1 MADFKTYEHIVK
13 WIGKGKRR
21 TEGRKK
27 RAFMFRMVEGSDVII
42 MSHAT
47 RKWEKHPDGSYGP
60 VGWDLRDFAEIR
72 PNDVLTF
79 TRDAME
85 MRKIAV
91 SMSSTF
97 WKVLGLCWN
106 REGMGRYSL
115 FKYDEDNGKA
125 LYWQARHRSTKKYE
139 YFKNMMW
146 DFNAGVCF
154 NPRPPI
160 LKTVD
165 RDKRK
170 TWVGDLKKF
179 RRLFLTKVKLGI
191 VQTIIDEKH
200 DDGKRAYDGQELPD
214 EILEAIK
221 AGDVHTDLL
230 ARLVSYTRRQSYKRE
245 ATNETVK
252 RMLTSIINN
261 NSIRYRQE
269 YGVLRK

>member
-13 WIGKGKRR
+13 WIGKGKKRS
-21 TEGRKK
+21 EGR
-27 RAFMFRMVEGSDVII
+27 RARSIMFRMVEDVVVV
-42 MSHAT
+42 SHAKQ
-47 RKWEKHPDGSYGP
+47 RWVAEKISQW
-60 VGWDLRDFAEIR
+60 VLTDFAEIR
-72 PNDVLTF
+72 PGSVLTF
-79 TRDAME
+79 TITSTDMVC
-85 MRKIAV
+85 IAGSITQV
-91 SMSSTF
+91 LPR
-97 WKVLGLCWN
+97 VLGL
-106 REGMGRYSL
+106 RFDRVGKGRYVVFPEL
-115 FKYDEDNGKA
+115 DDGND
-125 LYWQARHRSTKKYE
+125 YWKKYRIARADGHE
-139 YFKNMMW
+139 HFKNMMW

-154 NPRPPI
+154 NPRPAI
-160 LKTVD
+160 LDTVNKE
-165 RDKRK
+165 KRR

-200 DDGKRAYDGQELPD
+200 DDGKRAYGQELPD